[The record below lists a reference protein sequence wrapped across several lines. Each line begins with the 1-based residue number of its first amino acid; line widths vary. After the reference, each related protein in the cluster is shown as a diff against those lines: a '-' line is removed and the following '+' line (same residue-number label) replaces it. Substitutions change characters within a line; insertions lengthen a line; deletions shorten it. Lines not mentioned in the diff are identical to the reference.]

1 MLQCHSKPITSVF
14 FFVAHLFFSFTGHAQ
29 EFLWAKGDTEY
40 NNDEYKGL
48 VVDSDGNSYV
58 TGSKN
63 FAMTLRKYNPAG
75 ELLWSQQQS
84 YQTRGH
90 AIALDDSNNL
100 YVTGYFVYE
109 VTFGDS
115 VDLTGE
121 GEEDIFL
128 ARFDKEGELLWV
140 KQAGGAA
147 ETNENDR
154 GNAIA
159 VDDESNVYVAGSY
172 EGPASFDTMTI
183 NGNGKMDLFVA
194 KYDAA
199 GNIIWLRHAGNTETD
214 VANGMMLDDEGN
226 LYVTG
231 QFRFSISFDTITLTG
246 NGNNADIFL
255 VKYDP
260 FGNVLWARNF
270 GNTSTDVG
278 TAICT
283 GPDGNLFMTGYG
295 GAINF
300 DGIQLPSVGGTNVF
314 IWKGDKE
321 GNTLWAKSAAS
332 ISSDYGYAI
341 ATDATGNCFVTGKY
355 GILESGALS
364 MTFDSITINS
374 VGGDDIFIAKYDG
387 AGNIQWAFTAGSTWR
402 YDQGSAIAT
411 DGNGNCIA
419 AGLFWGGLG
428 TYDGIFGPVVIE
440 GTGNYDAFICKIGEV
455 FTSPPDDMGTGAKLT
470 LFPNPVLAGQSS
482 DVYLDISDVIPGMP
496 FFLTL
501 VDHSGRMKEIHPF
514 TIGPKEMVSINLPPG
529 IYIYCIHSETK
540 IFGTGK
546 LVVE

>member
-1 MLQCHSKPITSVF
+1 MLQCHSKPVASVF
-14 FFVAHLFFSFTGHAQ
+14 LFVAHLFFSFSGNAQ

-90 AIALDDSNNL
+90 AIALDDSNYL

-128 ARFDKEGELLWV
+128 ARFDEEGELLWV

-199 GNIIWLRHAGNTETD
+199 GNIIWLRHAGNTEMD

-283 GPDGNLFMTGYG
+283 GPDGSLFMTGYG

-321 GNTLWAKSAAS
+321 GNTLWAKSASS

-341 ATDATGNCFVTGKY
+341 ATDASGSCFVTGKY

-387 AGNIQWAFTAGSTWR
+387 TGHIQWAFTAGSAWR

-470 LFPNPVLAGQSS
+470 LFPNPVLAGQSY
-482 DVYLDISDVIPGMP
+482 DIYLDKSGITPGMRL
-496 FFLTL
+496 FLTL

-514 TIGPKEMVSINLPPG
+514 TIGPKEMISINLPSG
-529 IYIYCIHSETK
+529 IYIYSIHSETK